1 MTPLPS
7 GATPSIQ
14 PREPVEVKPR
24 ATALEVEVLLELPV
38 GDL

>member
-7 GATPSIQ
+7 GEAPSIQ
-14 PREPVEVKPR
+14 LRKPVEVKLC